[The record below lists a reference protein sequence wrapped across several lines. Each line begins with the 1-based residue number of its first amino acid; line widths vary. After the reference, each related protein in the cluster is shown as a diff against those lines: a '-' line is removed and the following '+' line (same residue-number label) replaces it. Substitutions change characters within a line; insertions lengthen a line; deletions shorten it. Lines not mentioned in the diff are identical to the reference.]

1 MLKRAKTFLYL
12 FTIFIFFTSA
22 TYYAFAL
29 GSQLPVASR
38 NAGRALGMG
47 FNYFK
52 VALKFFTPQSEE
64 ANKIVS

>member
-1 MLKRAKTFLYL
+1 MGVIKLIVYP
-12 FTIFIFFTSA
+12 IFFGAST
-22 TYYAFAL
+22 TFYAFQL

-38 NAGRALGMG
+38 NAGRTLGMG

-52 VALKFFTPQSEE
+52 VALRFFTPSSEE